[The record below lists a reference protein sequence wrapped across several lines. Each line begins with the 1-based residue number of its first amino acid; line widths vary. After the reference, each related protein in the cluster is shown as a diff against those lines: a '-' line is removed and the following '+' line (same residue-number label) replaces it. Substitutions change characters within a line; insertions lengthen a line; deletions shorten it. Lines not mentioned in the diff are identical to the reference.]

1 LIYGYEYEGYPL
13 EPVIRAFET
22 LASKIVT
29 LSSAAAAKFGGL
41 VHPVHKQGI
50 VYAWTVA
57 AKVL

>member
-29 LSSAAAAKFGGL
+29 LSSAAAAKFGGTSGTQAGDSL
-41 VHPVHKQGI
+41 R
-50 VYAWTVA
+50 
-57 AKVL
+57 LDRSS